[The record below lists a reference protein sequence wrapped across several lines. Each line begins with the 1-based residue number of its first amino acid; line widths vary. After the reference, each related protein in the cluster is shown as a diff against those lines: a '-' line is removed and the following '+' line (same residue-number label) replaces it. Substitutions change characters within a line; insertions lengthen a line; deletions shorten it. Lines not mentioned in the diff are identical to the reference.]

1 MVYQQRLTSDHVG
14 VKHLLAVNLIFFCLE
29 AHYICIICHITVG
42 RMQKKTLSNQASRES
57 ISYVNAPNS
66 VIFIVFQMGKRIKTP
81 KATDWIRPIS
91 FCICCLTWK
100 AHTPFIKDFMCNWT
114 RILLGDAKLVPKCL
128 LLIRDVLWKE
138 KKNTFQFFRRNVKDH
153 LG

>member
-1 MVYQQRLTSDHVG
+1 MIFPKRLVYQQRLTSNHVG
-14 VKHLLAVNLIFFCLE
+14 VKHLLAINLIFFCLE
-29 AHYICIICHITVG
+29 AHYICIICHKAEC
-42 RMQKKTLSNQASRES
+42 KKTLSNQASRES

-91 FCICCLTWK
+91 FYICCLTWK

-114 RILLGDAKLVPKCL
+114 RILLGDAKLVPKCSL
-128 LLIRDVLWKE
+128 MIRDVLWKE
-138 KKNTFQFFRRNVKDH
+138 KKNTF
-153 LG
+153 